1 MKLSPRK
8 ADYYQERYL
17 FLFNDVLVYARPKK
31 NLKFQKGTRPR
42 VHLLIGHNLSEH
54 THTHTMHTP
63 TTHTTRTTRIQMYI
77 RQTVRVPRSYS
88 AVDLPRARPRRQSGR
103 RRYFVPFL

>member
-31 NLKFQKGTRPR
+31 NLKFQKGTRPAAG
-42 VHLLIGHNLSEH
+42 LPLSEH
-54 THTHTMHTP
+54 THDTHTNVH
-63 TTHTTRTTRIQMYI
+63 
-77 RQTVRVPRSYS
+77 V
-88 AVDLPRARPRRQSGR
+88 
-103 RRYFVPFL
+103 